1 MATIFSIFARERL
14 GYSVSLVTVA
24 GGAEEH
30 STDTNLDT
38 VFRKLSSCTDAL

>member
-1 MATIFSIFARERL
+1 MATIFSIFAQERL

-24 GGAEEH
+24 GGEEH